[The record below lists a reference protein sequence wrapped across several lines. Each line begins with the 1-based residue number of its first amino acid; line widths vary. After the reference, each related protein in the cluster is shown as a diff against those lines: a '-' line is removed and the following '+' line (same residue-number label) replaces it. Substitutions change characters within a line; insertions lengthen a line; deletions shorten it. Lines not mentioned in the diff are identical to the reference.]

1 MYNWSFIKTKI
12 NNKNINFTRSVETQ
26 YNYDKNKIRVL
37 KKFNTYEDYIKVV
50 LFKLKYRINIQNKI
64 ESNDDKCDKI
74 LFIGNKYPYNIEKGI
89 KHYVLFSLKP
99 LNKNEINK
107 ILSKLL
113 VNYEFIFFIN
123 DKKRQSIKKLWHCQV
138 FIKIDSLN
146 KIWFV
151 KKWIKRY

>member
-146 KIWFV
+146 KI
-151 KKWIKRY
+151 